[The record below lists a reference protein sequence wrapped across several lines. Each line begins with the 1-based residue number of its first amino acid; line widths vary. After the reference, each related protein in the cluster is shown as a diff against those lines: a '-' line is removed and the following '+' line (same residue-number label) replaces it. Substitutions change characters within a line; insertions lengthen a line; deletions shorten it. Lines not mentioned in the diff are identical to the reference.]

1 MAGRPQGRGATRHGR
16 RIRRR
21 GGRANGVTDRG
32 STLPLLRRASTLTRG
47 ARAVGL
53 LSVVAGVGL
62 LLDLPAVA
70 SLASVAALIVP
81 LLALTRRYL
90 NPGSAVTPVLAAFA
104 LFWFLL
110 LLIVEL
116 LSAVSLLGS
125 RAAWTSLLVLTAL
138 ALQRVAG
145 TRRTSVPDTRPD
157 VLRLPPLSD
166 ALREPWTV
174 IVAPVT
180 LVLAVLFAQSV
191 YLNLFTGINHSDGQT
206 FYLARSVRYLQDGN
220 LWTYSTT
227 NDFLPHLHQSIAA
240 YLLLFYA
247 STTPLLLLSSLFG
260 ACVCLAVFELARLL
274 RAPVSLALLAG
285 VSPLSVT
292 IFNLHL
298 STSNF
303 DVHMA
308 LFIVL
313 VIYFLVMAI
322 RTAQTRY
329 LLMAACATAL
339 ALAMK
344 LTFWFAAPGLLL
356 LWLAALRALVRAR
369 GVRVTGEVAAI
380 AVLVVLVGGLH
391 FLRNAWALGFL
402 VSPNQPQYGQSAST
416 TLREQ
421 YEVTTFHVLASAT
434 ALVTPSILVNEYR
447 RSDLV
452 RAFQAVNERLGITL
466 PNSRIFTYPDRAW
479 NDVFDHLRTPFHS
492 DKAGF
497 GAIVPL
503 VIVPAVA
510 VVVVDAV
517 RRRAF
522 FTLPLFL
529 VGFSGLYLLTLSL
542 TLKYAADHVRYLI
555 EMVVPL
561 LALVPAAVGRLP
573 MTGRLPVVA
582 GLAYLAVVG
591 GFMATDAFQAYRNN
605 DLRPPALV
613 MVTPPEEQYP
623 TFNDVTK
630 YGVFEGAR
638 ILNQQY
644 PVEQWPEIFLLRRGA
659 NQGEYLEFPFLDV
672 QGRRRL
678 TSWSIDLGQAR
689 PAWPGPLLVLDPGL
703 AEVLEQR
710 FSEQVVLDRLSS
722 SVWLGL
728 PLDQLR
734 VIWTRDQ
741 PAGFA
746 PPSIQVVARVEPG
759 RYQRPQFR
767 FSAVRSLGGDP
778 FAELRDFSGDAQ
790 FVLPWDA
797 LSPVLDLLVEVREAG
812 QDAPAEWVR
821 VPQRGMFKQ

>member
-1 MAGRPQGRGATRHGR
+1 
-16 RIRRR
+16 
-21 GGRANGVTDRG
+21 VTDRG
-32 STLPLLRRASTLTRG
+32 TTLPILRHASTLQLG
-47 ARAVGL
+47 ARAIGL
-53 LSVVAGVGL
+53 LSVVAGVSL

-70 SLASVAALIVP
+70 SLTSVAALIVP
-81 LLALTRRYL
+81 LLALSRRYF

-104 LFWFLL
+104 LFWFLM
-110 LLIVEL
+110 LLIIEL
-116 LSAVSLLGS
+116 LSAMSLLGS
-125 RAAWTSLLVLTAL
+125 RAAWTSLLLLAAL

-145 TRRTSVPDTRPD
+145 IRRGSVSDARPD

-174 IVAPVT
+174 VVAPVAM
-180 LVLAVLFAQSV
+180 VLAVLFAQSA

-274 RAPVSLALLAG
+274 HAPVSLALLAG

-298 STSNF
+298 STANF

-308 LFIVL
+308 LFIILTIYLL
-313 VIYFLVMAI
+313 VVSI
-322 RTAQTRY
+322 RTSQARY
-329 LLMAACATAL
+329 LLVAACATAL

-344 LTFWFAAPGLLL
+344 LTFWFAAPGLML
-356 LWLAALRALVRAR
+356 LWLAALGSLAR
-369 GVRVTGEVAAI
+369 GRSVRVAGRMAVIAALI
-380 AVLVVLVGGLH
+380 VLVGGLH

-402 VSPNQPQYGQSAST
+402 VSPNQPQYGQSTPT
-416 TLREQ
+416 TLRERFD
-421 YEVTTFHVLASAT
+421 VTTFHVLASST
-434 ALVTPSILVNEYR
+434 ALVTPSILVNEHGR
-447 RSDLV
+447 MDLV
-452 RAFQAVNERLGITL
+452 GGFQAVNERLGIVL
-466 PNSRIFTYPDRAW
+466 PNPRIFTYPDRAW

-492 DKAGF
+492 DKASF
-497 GAIVPL
+497 GATVPL
-503 VIVPAVA
+503 VIVPAVT

-529 VGFSGLYLLTLSL
+529 VGFAGLYLLTLSL

-573 MTGRLPVVA
+573 QTGRVPVAA
-582 GLAYLAVVG
+582 GLVYLAVAG
-591 GFMATDAFQAYRNN
+591 GFMVTDASQAYRNN

-613 MVTPPEEQYP
+613 MITPPEMQYP

-638 ILNQQY
+638 VLNRKY

-672 QGRRRL
+672 EGRRRL
-678 TSWSIDLGQAR
+678 TSWSGDLGQAR
-689 PAWPGPLLVLDPGL
+689 SAWPGPLLVLDAGL
-703 AEVLEQR
+703 ADALARQ
-710 FSEQVVLDRLSS
+710 FSEQVALDRLSS

-734 VIWTRDQ
+734 VIWTDVQ
-741 PAGFA
+741 PAGAA
-746 PPSIQVVARVEPG
+746 PPSIQVVARVEVG

-778 FAELRDFSGDAQ
+778 FAVLRDFSDDAQ

-812 QDAPAEWVR
+812 QDTPAERVR
-821 VPQRGMFKQ
+821 VGQRSMYMQ